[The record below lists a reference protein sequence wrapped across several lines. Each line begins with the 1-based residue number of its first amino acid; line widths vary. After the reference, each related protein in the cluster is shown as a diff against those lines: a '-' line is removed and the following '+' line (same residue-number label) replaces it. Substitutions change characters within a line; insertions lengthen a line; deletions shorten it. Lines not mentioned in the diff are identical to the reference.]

1 MSEIEKLTIEDIRP
15 IIKEL
20 NKSGKKVTHQNVDID
35 LLKELAESE
44 EKRKVLELINNRRW
58 GK

>member
-20 NKSGKKVTHQNVDID
+20 NKSEKKVTYQNVDMD

-58 GK
+58 WK